1 MYIDARTEELNTLGP
16 MEELRQESE
25 NGAAFVMNISSTRVQ
40 EDMEDTDKN
49 VGPGPELSSHA
60 RCAVTPHLHMNWN
73 YNPRYNF
80 HVSNHF
86 NTYDLNR
93 TEKLGAGVQKI

>member
-1 MYIDARTEELNTLGP
+1 
-16 MEELRQESE
+16 
-25 NGAAFVMNISSTRVQ
+25 
-40 EDMEDTDKN
+40 
-49 VGPGPELSSHA
+49 
-60 RCAVTPHLHMNWN
+60 MNWI

-93 TEKLGAGVQKI
+93 TEKFGAGVQKVCKYVEYFSQGYLDSKYLALRNVMGTNVKLIPQFPN

>member
-1 MYIDARTEELNTLGP
+1 MSG
-16 MEELRQESE
+16 LRAQSCP
-25 NGAAFVMNISSTRVQ
+25 VM
-40 EDMEDTDKN
+40 
-49 VGPGPELSSHA
+49 P
-60 RCAVTPHLHMNWN
+60 RCSVTPHLHMNWI

-93 TEKLGAGVQKI
+93 TEKLGAGVQKVCKYVFCIFRKFIYIDSKYLALRNVMGTNVKLIPQFPN